1 MNMRKTICTITM
13 MLAAGAMVGCD
24 GRPALIPNKDASLRR
39 TSTSFAADAAKRT
52 YEAEAPREA
61 EKQGRVEVNYTIK
74 EIELA
79 NLSSE
84 DWVDV
89 EVWIN
94 QKYVVSIPMISKA
107 NKGAGYRHLNF
118 QMFYDNQ
125 GNHIPAGMFNGSFR
139 VEKVEVYRD
148 GKMYE
153 MTKRLA
159 D

>member
-1 MNMRKTICTITM
+1 MRKTIGMTM
-13 MLAAGAMVGCD
+13 AAMLMGAIVGCD

-52 YEAEAPREA
+52 YETDAPHEIDPA
-61 EKQGRVEVNYTIK
+61 ARVEVNYTIK
-74 EIELA
+74 EIDLA
-79 NLSSE
+79 NLSAD
-84 DWVDV
+84 DWNNI

-94 QKYVVSIPMISKA
+94 QKYVVSIPAVPHA
-107 NKGAGYRHLNF
+107 NKAAGYRHLNF
-118 QMFYDNQ
+118 QMFYDGQ
-125 GNHIPAGMFNGSFR
+125 GNHIPAGIFGGSFR

-153 MTKRLA
+153 ITKRLA